1 MCIQYL
7 ARCCTCASVCRSEGS
22 GGKSWIWHVF
32 GTLPGNLYLYLDELV
47 RWTGAGSLLSL
58 SNFALLFFLFPLL
71 LMVVG
76 WCGMMWDGGGDGSSI
91 AFVVQHIWPSKSSP
105 CDMSDMW
112 QHELRKP
119 RTWRPVACLHLSLC
133 VLQASFANDTFLSKA
148 LRFGFGSLKSWN
160 PYLANPCLSRLIP
173 FQELCS
179 PRCGSCHKACAL
191 LATQA
196 FVTLAPIIISLG
208 CTVMYCGKRA
218 KVQWWVPSVPVQ
230 PPNCR
235 TSVLWSELV
244 LLSLVHSLVHS
255 SCSQLNT
262 IEASRPMAVF
272 VCHYEVTH
280 DLDDRLQKE
289 CETEIT
295 ILQMLDHPNLW
306 LGSCVF
312 ALKLVR
318 KTRICQ
324 LKPLSLFFLP
334 SLSLSHI
341 CI

>member
-1 MCIQYL
+1 M
-7 ARCCTCASVCRSEGS
+7 GS
-22 GGKSWIWHVF
+22 AMDTHQLWPCWPCG
-32 GTLPGNLYLYLDELV
+32 PGNRGNHWCEWRGHTPGVTAMNVLSSYKMGRCISRGHASRVNDTCQSRSKSQRVGMGHDGLSCRISACAYNIWPDVVNVQACVGQKARGARVGFGMCLGLCPETSTSTWMNLCDELV
-47 RWTGAGSLLSL
+47 QGHCWVCRILPFCFSCFRCCWWLL
-58 SNFALLFFLFPLL
+58 
-71 LMVVG
+71 VG

-208 CTVMYCGKRA
+208 
-218 KVQWWVPSVPVQ
+218 P
-230 PPNCR
+230 
-235 TSVLWSELV
+235 
-244 LLSLVHSLVHS
+244 
-255 SCSQLNT
+255 
-262 IEASRPMAVF
+262 
-272 VCHYEVTH
+272 
-280 DLDDRLQKE
+280 
-289 CETEIT
+289 
-295 ILQMLDHPNLW
+295 
-306 LGSCVF
+306 
-312 ALKLVR
+312 
-318 KTRICQ
+318 
-324 LKPLSLFFLP
+324 
-334 SLSLSHI
+334 
-341 CI
+341 